1 MERANLLAIPKKKT
15 TDEIILLEKER
26 IIGRLAEFVGRASV
40 RMIENMEG
48 AIAGQH
54 PEQAPAIIDAAKT
67 PQRDETPPPDAFLK
81 QMNDARAS
89 MTSLLHDVDYR
100 LKTLLDAIDRQN
112 GTGDRVGASQLN
124 LASHILDGYT
134 LTNNSPTAGKIAW
147 ASCFIV
153 YKGTTHTITDGNTDK
168 KYVWWLLAS
177 PTIFTTGD
185 TKPTLGAD
193 DILVFYNNGGVGI
206 PVMDKLQHGASLVDS
221 SINSTELANSAVTA
235 DKLAAL
241 AVTAGKIATG
251 GVSAASQFA
260 AGVVDATAI
269 GSGAV
274 IAAKI
279 GAGQVAETKLNLAT
293 HLLY

>member
-1 MERANLLAIPKKKT
+1 MERQNVVAMPRTKT

-26 IIGRLAEFVGRASV
+26 IIGRLAQFVGAASV

-48 AIAGQH
+48 SIAGPQ
-54 PEQAPAIIDAAKT
+54 PEQAPAIIDA
-67 PQRDETPPPDAFLK
+67 PPPDPFIR

-100 LKTLLDAIDRQN
+100 LKTLLDAIDRQS

-124 LASHILDGYT
+124 LATHILDGYT
-134 LTNNSPTAGKIAW
+134 LTNNSPGAGAIAW
-147 ASCFIV
+147 GSCFIV
-153 YKGTTHTITDGNTDK
+153 YKGTTYTITDGNTDK
-168 KYVWWLLAS
+168 KYVWWLLSS

-193 DILVFYNNGGVGI
+193 DILVFYNNSGVGI

-221 SINSTELANSAVTA
+221 SINSTEIANSAVTSE
-235 DKLAAL
+235 KLAAL
-241 AVTAGKIATG
+241 AVTAGKIAVG
-251 GVSAASQFA
+251 GISAANQFA
-260 AGVVDATAI
+260 EGVVDATAI
-269 GSGAV
+269 GAGAV
-274 IAAKI
+274 VAAKI